1 MDITRSL
8 GVATVL
14 VILYSVQATV
24 QMEQTEEAM
33 RCVEKLIP
41 CHPYI
46 NTDSPPPPWCCNPV
60 KEIVEKDET
69 CLCGFLNHP
78 DMLALINISQDDALN
93 LINSCG
99 GSYDESLCSNSTG
112 EFSSFSSS
120 YIKFSS
126 PDTSPGATTTG
137 MHLITFSDMI
147 KLRF

>member
-14 VILYSVQATV
+14 VIIYSVQTTA
-24 QMEQTEEAM
+24 QMEQTHEAM

-60 KEIVEKDET
+60 KETVEKDVT

-78 DMLALINISQDDALN
+78 DMLALIDLTQDDALN
-93 LINSCG
+93 LLSSCG
-99 GSYDESLCSNSTG
+99 ASYDDSFCSNSTD
-112 EFSSFSSS
+112 
-120 YIKFSS
+120 SS
-126 PDTSPGATTTG
+126 PDASPGATTSSENSSATTTKNAALAISILG
-137 MHLITFSDMI
+137 FSFI
-147 KLRF
+147 WL